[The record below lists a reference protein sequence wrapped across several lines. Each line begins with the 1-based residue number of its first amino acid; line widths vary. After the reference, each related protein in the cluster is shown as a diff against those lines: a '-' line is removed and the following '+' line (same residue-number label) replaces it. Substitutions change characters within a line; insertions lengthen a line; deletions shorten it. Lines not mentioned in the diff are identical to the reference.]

1 MFVHNAAVLHHKICI
16 SMQIALLLLFRKKS
30 EEMTPKF
37 WSITYRSYSN
47 AKSKSLKGD
56 KHLNYE
62 YFKKQKMQA
71 PYSSLSR

>member
-1 MFVHNAAVLHHKICI
+1 MFVHNAAGLHHKILYFY
-16 SMQIALLLLFRKKS
+16 ANFFVVVVRKKS

-62 YFKKQKMQA
+62 YFKKQKMQDS
-71 PYSSLSR
+71 YSSLGR